1 MVTGGI
7 DDGDVINPHSMDP
20 QTMLRFVK
28 SLGAWHGKVIVI
40 ACEPAEIE
48 EVGWGLSDAVTEAV
62 DRAAALVIETIAE
75 MQCTNSL

>member
-1 MVTGGI
+1 
-7 DDGDVINPHSMDP
+7 
-20 QTMLRFVK
+20 MLRFVK
-28 SLGAWHGKVIVI
+28 SLGAWPGKVIVI

-48 EVGWGLSDAVTEAV
+48 EVGWGLSEAVAEAV